1 MAAKV
6 ETLRVATRVR
16 SKVGIVKAMG
26 TALRRWGRRGQ
37 LGAPS
42 TTEMGRATGAR
53 C

>member
-16 SKVGIVKAMG
+16 PKVGIVKSMG
-26 TALRRWGRRGQ
+26 TALRRWSRSGQ

>member
-6 ETLRVATRVR
+6 ETLRFATKVR
-16 SKVGIVKAMG
+16 PRVGIVKSMG
-26 TALRRWGRRGQ
+26 TALRRWGGRGQ

-42 TTEMGRATGAR
+42 TSEMGRATGAR

>member
-6 ETLRVATRVR
+6 ETLRFVTKVR
-16 SKVGIVKAMG
+16 PKVGIVKSMG
-26 TALRRWGRRGQ
+26 TALRRWGRSGQ
-37 LGAPS
+37 LGAPW